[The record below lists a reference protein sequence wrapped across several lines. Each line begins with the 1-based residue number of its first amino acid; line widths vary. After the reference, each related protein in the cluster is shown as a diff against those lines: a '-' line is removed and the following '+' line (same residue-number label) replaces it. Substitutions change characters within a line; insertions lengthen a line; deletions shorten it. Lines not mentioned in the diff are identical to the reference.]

1 MAFGRDL
8 EEVDFFSAEGES
20 TVFRRGCDR
29 GERLF
34 VGSGEQ
40 PLQDCKFLG
49 RGSITG
55 SSTVVNRAPGTVV
68 WSLHGS
74 TIGVVVG
81 T

>member
-20 TVFRRGCDR
+20 TVFRRGCDG

-34 VGSGEQ
+34 VGSVEQ

-49 RGSITG
+49 LGSVIG
-55 SSTVVNRAPGTVV
+55 RSIVVNRAAGTVV
-68 WSLHGS
+68 
-74 TIGVVVG
+74 
-81 T
+81 

>member
-8 EEVDFFSAEGES
+8 EEVDFFSAKGES
-20 TVFRRGCDR
+20 TVFRQCCDG

-49 RGSITG
+49 VGSVIG
-55 SSTVVNRAPGTVV
+55 RSIVVNRAAGTVV
-68 WSLHGS
+68 
-74 TIGVVVG
+74 
-81 T
+81 

>member
-8 EEVDFFSAEGES
+8 EEVDISSAKGES

-29 GERLF
+29 GVRLF

-49 RGSITG
+49 LGSVICR
-55 SSTVVNRAPGTVV
+55 SIVVNRAAGTVV
-68 WSLHGS
+68 
-74 TIGVVVG
+74 
-81 T
+81 